1 MKYLHS
7 IAEEKIQKAIR
18 QGEFDRLPGDG
29 KPLPPD
35 ELENV
40 PEELRVGFKI
50 LKNAGLIPEEMLLR
64 KEMVT
69 LGDLIAACQDDT
81 ERERLQNELTVKK
94 LRYQSLMSDR
104 GWLASDAFSEYEHQ
118 INQKLTDNEK

>member
-118 INQKLTDNEK
+118 IKQKLTDNEK